1 MQELLNRIESFDI
14 DGGPCASTFAM
25 RLAKEQ
31 GWSAEFAERVIAE
44 YKRFLFLGVTQGP
57 VTPSEAID
65 EAWHLHMIYT
75 ESYWTRLCGEVFG
88 KPFHHHPSKGGA
100 AEDTKH
106 RNQFGETRRKYVEAF
121 GDEPPADI
129 WGPLPAKAP
138 ITTID
143 TNTHWIVERK
153 AANRWFLTAG
163 GLVTAGVVAAGCME
177 EGVSTGVGVVVC
189 LSPIV
194 IIAIVGTMI
203 GRAMQNRNR
212 MGGGMG
218 HGDSGGHS
226 PIDRIVDNSGYHP
239 GNHTSGYHLG
249 HHSSGHDSTSNDSH
263 AGHDTSAGVG
273 HHGDAHSSSDSSS
286 SDSGSSD
293 SGGSSCGS
301 SCGGGSGG
309 D

>member
-31 GWSAEFAERVIAE
+31 GWSAEFAERVITE

-75 ESYWTRLCGEVFG
+75 ESYWTRLCGEVLG

-106 RNQFGETRRKYVEAF
+106 RKQFSETRRKYVEAF
-121 GDEPPADI
+121 GAEPPADI
-129 WGPLPAKAP
+129 WGPLPAKA
-138 ITTID
+138 TIPTVD

-163 GLVTAGVVAAGCME
+163 GLVTTGVVAAGCME

-212 MGGGMG
+212 MGGG
-218 HGDSGGHS
+218 GG
-226 PIDRIVDNSGYHP
+226 Y
-239 GNHTSGYHLG
+239 
-249 HHSSGHDSTSNDSH
+249 
-263 AGHDTSAGVG
+263 
-273 HHGDAHSSSDSSS
+273 
-286 SDSGSSD
+286 
-293 SGGSSCGS
+293 
-301 SCGGGSGG
+301 GGSGCRPGYHDPNHMLDKHAG
-309 D
+309 DHHTPDPR

>member
-1 MQELLNRIESFDI
+1 MQELLTRIESFDI

-31 GWSAEFAERVIAE
+31 SWTAEFAERVIAE

-75 ESYWTRLCGEVFG
+75 ESYWTRLCGQVLG

-100 AEDTKH
+100 AEDTKY
-106 RNQFGETRRKYVEAF
+106 RNQFSDTRRKYVEAF

-129 WGPLPAKAP
+129 WGPLLAKAP
-138 ITTID
+138 IRTID

-153 AANRWFLTAG
+153 AANRWFVTAG

-212 MGGGMG
+212 LGGGMG
-218 HGDSGGHS
+218 HGDSGGYS
-226 PIDRIVDNSGYHP
+226 PTDRIVDSSGYHSGHHNS
-239 GNHTSGYHLG
+239 GNHSG
-249 HHSSGHDSTSNDSH
+249 SNDAH

-273 HHGDAHSSSDSSS
+273 NHGDAHGGDSGFDSGN
-286 SDSGSSD
+286 SDSGGND

-301 SCGGGSGG
+301 SCGGSGG
-309 D
+309 GD

>member
-25 RLAKEQ
+25 RLAMEQ
-31 GWSAEFAERVIAE
+31 GWSEEFAERVITE
-44 YKRFLFLGVTQGP
+44 YKRFLYLGVTQGP

-75 ESYWTRLCGEVFG
+75 ESYWTRLCGEVLG
-88 KPFHHHPSKGGA
+88 KPFHHHPSKGGT

-106 RNQFGETRRKYVEAF
+106 RNQFSETRRKYVEAF
-121 GDEPPADI
+121 GAEPPADI
-129 WGPLPAKAP
+129 WGPLPAKATIP
-138 ITTID
+138 TID

-177 EGVSTGVGVVVC
+177 EGVSTGVGVVIC

-194 IIAIVGTMI
+194 IVAIVGTMI

-212 MGGGMG
+212 MGGR
-218 HGDSGGHS
+218 SGGYGGS
-226 PIDRIVDNSGYHP
+226 GCSAGYHTS
-239 GNHTSGYHLG
+239 NHLVDHTAG
-249 HHSSGHDSTSNDSH
+249 HHSSHDSNSNDAH
-263 AGHDTSAGVG
+263 AGHVTSAGIG
-273 HHGDAHSSSDSSS
+273 HHGDAHGGDSG
-286 SDSGSSD
+286 SDSGSSDSGGGD

-301 SCGGGSGG
+301 SCGGGG